1 MSSNF
6 FAMVERMKLIDR
18 WALMNNTGKE
28 NIAEHSHTV
37 AVIAHA
43 LALIGNKKFGRS
55 YNAERCALLALYHD
69 TTEVINFISS
79 VSVFAMSC
87 SSTVKH
93 LRAKTKVDFKT
104 VLLISAGSILGG
116 FAGKHIFDLFNRLL
130 SDNLAMAC
138 QAVLLACLLA
148 VALWYVN
155 KGKKSFHLKNPITI
169 LLGGVVLGI
178 LSSFLGIGG
187 GPINIMFFL
196 LFFSMSMKEATV
208 YSVAVIFFSQLSKL
222 VTYVATATVPKFDYR
237 ILLIAAPAA
246 VIAGI
251 IGAALNKKANNKIV
265 TRVFSAVLGVFICL
279 NIYNAITGFMAG

>member
-1 MSSNF
+1 MII
-6 FAMVERMKLIDR
+6 KP
-18 WALMNNTGKE
+18 
-28 NIAEHSHTV
+28 
-37 AVIAHA
+37 
-43 LALIGNKKFGRS
+43 
-55 YNAERCALLALYHD
+55 LLTLLVDD

-130 SDNLAMAC
+130 SDNLAMAY

-187 GPINIMFFL
+187 GP
-196 LFFSMSMKEATV
+196 S
-208 YSVAVIFFSQLSKL
+208 
-222 VTYVATATVPKFDYR
+222 
-237 ILLIAAPAA
+237 ILCSSCCSSL
-246 VIAGI
+246 
-251 IGAALNKKANNKIV
+251 
-265 TRVFSAVLGVFICL
+265 
-279 NIYNAITGFMAG
+279 

>member
-1 MSSNF
+1 MMF
-6 FAMVERMKLIDR
+6 VVY
-18 WALMNNTGKE
+18 G
-28 NIAEHSHTV
+28 
-37 AVIAHA
+37 VIIF
-43 LALIGNKKFGRS
+43 LASGIGAFLGGGSGVIIKP
-55 YNAERCALLALYHD
+55 LLTLLVDD

-130 SDNLAMAC
+130 SDNLAMAY
-138 QAVLLACLLA
+138 QAVMLAFLLA

-169 LLGGVVLGI
+169 LLGGAVLGI

-208 YSVAVIFFSQLSKL
+208 YSVAKL
-222 VTYVATATVPKFDYR
+222 VTYAVTATVPKFDYR

>member
-1 MSSNF
+1 MMFLVYGIIIFLASASAPF
-6 FAMVERMKLIDR
+6 RR
-18 WALMNNTGKE
+18 WLR
-28 NIAEHSHTV
+28 
-37 AVIAHA
+37 VI
-43 LALIGNKKFGRS
+43 IKP
-55 YNAERCALLALYHD
+55 LLTLLVDD

-130 SDNLAMAC
+130 SDNLAMAY

-155 KGKKSFHLKNPITI
+155 KGKKFSLKEPNHHSS
-169 LLGGVVLGI
+169 GGVVLGI

-222 VTYVATATVPKFDYR
+222 VTYVTTATVPKFDYR
-237 ILLIAAPAA
+237 ILLIAARSCDRRYHWRS
-246 VIAGI
+246 
-251 IGAALNKKANNKIV
+251 
-265 TRVFSAVLGVFICL
+265 TE
-279 NIYNAITGFMAG
+279 

>member
-1 MSSNF
+1 MMF
-6 FAMVERMKLIDR
+6 VVY
-18 WALMNNTGKE
+18 G
-28 NIAEHSHTV
+28 
-37 AVIAHA
+37 VIIF
-43 LALIGNKKFGRS
+43 LASGIGAFLGGGSGVIIKP
-55 YNAERCALLALYHD
+55 LLTLLVDD

-93 LRAKTKVDFKT
+93 LRNKTKVDFKT

-130 SDNLAMAC
+130 SDNLAMAY

-178 LSSFLGIGG
+178 LSSFL
-187 GPINIMFFL
+187 

-222 VTYVATATVPKFDYR
+222 VTYAVTATVPKFDYR

>member
-1 MSSNF
+1 MII
-6 FAMVERMKLIDR
+6 KP
-18 WALMNNTGKE
+18 
-28 NIAEHSHTV
+28 
-37 AVIAHA
+37 
-43 LALIGNKKFGRS
+43 
-55 YNAERCALLALYHD
+55 LLTLLVDD

-130 SDNLAMAC
+130 SDNLAMAY

-169 LLGGVVLGI
+169 LLVASCWAFCPASWALAAGPSTLC
-178 LSSFLGIGG
+178 SSCCSSL
-187 GPINIMFFL
+187 
-196 LFFSMSMKEATV
+196 
-208 YSVAVIFFSQLSKL
+208 
-222 VTYVATATVPKFDYR
+222 
-237 ILLIAAPAA
+237 
-246 VIAGI
+246 
-251 IGAALNKKANNKIV
+251 
-265 TRVFSAVLGVFICL
+265 
-279 NIYNAITGFMAG
+279 

>member
-1 MSSNF
+1 MMF
-6 FAMVERMKLIDR
+6 VVY
-18 WALMNNTGKE
+18 G
-28 NIAEHSHTV
+28 
-37 AVIAHA
+37 VIIF
-43 LALIGNKKFGRS
+43 LASGIGAFLGGGSGVIIKP
-55 YNAERCALLALYHD
+55 LLTLLVDD

-93 LRAKTKVDFKT
+93 LHAKTKVDFKT

-130 SDNLAMAC
+130 SDNLAMAY
-138 QAVLLACLLA
+138 QAVMLACLLA

-222 VTYVATATVPKFDYR
+222 ATYVVTATVPKFDYR

>member
-1 MSSNF
+1 
-6 FAMVERMKLIDR
+6 
-18 WALMNNTGKE
+18 
-28 NIAEHSHTV
+28 
-37 AVIAHA
+37 
-43 LALIGNKKFGRS
+43 
-55 YNAERCALLALYHD
+55 
-69 TTEVINFISS
+69 
-79 VSVFAMSC
+79 
-87 SSTVKH
+87 
-93 LRAKTKVDFKT
+93 
-104 VLLISAGSILGG
+104 
-116 FAGKHIFDLFNRLL
+116 
-130 SDNLAMAC
+130 MAY

-222 VTYVATATVPKFDYR
+222 VTYAATVPKFDYR

>member
-1 MSSNF
+1 MMF
-6 FAMVERMKLIDR
+6 VVY
-18 WALMNNTGKE
+18 G
-28 NIAEHSHTV
+28 
-37 AVIAHA
+37 VIIF
-43 LALIGNKKFGRS
+43 LASGIGAFLGGGSGVIIKP
-55 YNAERCALLALYHD
+55 LLTLLVDD

-130 SDNLAMAC
+130 SDNLAMAY

-155 KGKKSFHLKNPITI
+155 KGKKSFHLKNPIAI
-169 LLGGVVLGI
+169 LLGGAVLGI

-208 YSVAVIFFSQLSKL
+208 
-222 VTYVATATVPKFDYR
+222 PKFDYR
-237 ILLIAAPAA
+237 ILLVAAPAA

>member
-1 MSSNF
+1 MMF
-6 FAMVERMKLIDR
+6 VVY
-18 WALMNNTGKE
+18 G
-28 NIAEHSHTV
+28 
-37 AVIAHA
+37 VIIF
-43 LALIGNKKFGRS
+43 LASGIGAFLGGGSGVIIKP
-55 YNAERCALLALYHD
+55 LLTLLVDD

-116 FAGKHIFDLFNRLL
+116 FAGKQIFDLFNRLL
-130 SDNLAMAC
+130 SDNLAMAY

-279 NIYNAITGFMAG
+279 NIYNAITGFIAG

>member
-1 MSSNF
+1 MMF
-6 FAMVERMKLIDR
+6 VVY
-18 WALMNNTGKE
+18 G
-28 NIAEHSHTV
+28 
-37 AVIAHA
+37 VIIF
-43 LALIGNKKFGRS
+43 LASGIGAFLGGGSGVIIKP
-55 YNAERCALLALYHD
+55 LLTLLVDD

-130 SDNLAMAC
+130 SDNLAMAY

-196 LFFSMSMKEATV
+196 LFFSM
-208 YSVAVIFFSQLSKL
+208 I
-222 VTYVATATVPKFDYR
+222 
-237 ILLIAAPAA
+237 
-246 VIAGI
+246 
-251 IGAALNKKANNKIV
+251 ANN
-265 TRVFSAVLGVFICL
+265 SSLMPLSPFILFLYRSHLSEDDPYNELRPHSGSVVHYCL
-279 NIYNAITGFMAG
+279 

>member
-1 MSSNF
+1 MMF
-6 FAMVERMKLIDR
+6 VVY
-18 WALMNNTGKE
+18 G
-28 NIAEHSHTV
+28 
-37 AVIAHA
+37 VIIF
-43 LALIGNKKFGRS
+43 LASGIGAFLGGGSGVIIKP
-55 YNAERCALLALYHD
+55 LLTLLVDD

-130 SDNLAMAC
+130 SDNLAMAY

-187 GPINIMFFL
+187 GPIIL

-222 VTYVATATVPKFDYR
+222 VTYVVTATVPKFDYR